1 MCSVIENH
9 HQPLMCFFKE
19 IWLNDRRIYGL
30 IWKLKIARGN
40 FQFSLAFQLVEIQ
53 NQRERERERERSPLQ
68 QKNKFIK
75 SYVLNDLF
83 SPLSRHVW
91 FLFIKSHRE
100 RKKEIVTNLFQSLD
114 WSDVYTAES
123 PTLLPSARN

>member
-40 FQFSLAFQLVEIQ
+40 FQFSIAFQLVEIQ
-53 NQRERERERERSPLQ
+53 NQREREREREREITITTKKQ
-68 QKNKFIK
+68 IHKIICIK
-75 SYVLNDLF
+75 
-83 SPLSRHVW
+83 
-91 FLFIKSHRE
+91 
-100 RKKEIVTNLFQSLD
+100 
-114 WSDVYTAES
+114 
-123 PTLLPSARN
+123 